1 MLLTAINVLKLC
13 ASSVQICAFLLGDAV
28 LIAGVILCHKFVA
41 LVTFPLYP
49 W

>member
-13 ASSVQICAFLLGDAV
+13 ASSVQICAFLMDDAV
-28 LIAGVILCHKFVA
+28 LIAGVILHYKFVA
-41 LVTFPLYP
+41 VFNFPLYP